1 MLTSLET
8 QDNVSSWNQEYI
20 SSITPEMLKT
30 ISDFKIISSIF
41 EDDVQTMNKDEFV
54 EKVSSIW
61 EEVLSLG
68 SLRKMV
74 QLEMHKDLNTNATKE
89 LESPTIRNS

>member
-74 QLEMHKDLNTNATKE
+74 
-89 LESPTIRNS
+89 